1 MPKSTTEDHGRTRT
15 RRAFLKKAPA
25 VAAAAVVATPAV
37 ANAQGTADKPVK
49 KVFRAPGAKPLDPAN
64 PPLFNGTV
72 LYGNLVFISGI
83 GYHQPGDI
91 TVHTTKV
98 LEQMKSQLEAC
109 GSSMEKVLK
118 VNVYLNDLKDYD
130 AMNAVFKGK
139 FGPEPGVRTT
149 IAAAGGIPG
158 NSLVEIDCIACI

>member
-1 MPKSTTEDHGRTRT
+1 MTKSN

-25 VAAAAVVATPAV
+25 VAAAAVVAVPAT
-37 ANAQGTADKPVK
+37 ALAQGGTPDKPTK
-49 KVFRAPGAKPLDPAN
+49 KVLYRGGKPPATT
-64 PPLFNGTV
+64 PLFNGTV

-83 GYHQPGDI
+83 GYHEPGDI
-91 TVHTTKV
+91 KLHTTKV
-98 LEQMKSQLEAC
+98 LEQMKSQLEAA

-130 AMNAVFKGK
+130 AMNAVFRGA